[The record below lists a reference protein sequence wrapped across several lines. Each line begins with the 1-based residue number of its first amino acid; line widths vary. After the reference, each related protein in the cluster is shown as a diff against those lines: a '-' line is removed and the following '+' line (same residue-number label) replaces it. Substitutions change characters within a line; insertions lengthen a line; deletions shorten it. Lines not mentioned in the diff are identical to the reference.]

1 MEVQLEAVDIYLMH
15 RQTHVILFNLVA
27 DNLSVSVVLTEDEKF
42 VSGCIK
48 DLNCYEMTNY
58 PNTQNSNIEHE

>member
-27 DNLSVSVVLTEDEKF
+27 DNLSVSVVLTMMMVIVDSLS
-42 VSGCIK
+42 VSMHHSI
-48 DLNCYEMTNY
+48 
-58 PNTQNSNIEHE
+58 

>member
-1 MEVQLEAVDIYLMH
+1 MDVKLEAVDIYLMH

-27 DNLSVSVVLTEDEKF
+27 DNLSIAVMLTEKEKF
-42 VSGCIK
+42 VSGCIQ

-58 PNTQNSNIEHE
+58 PNTQNSNT